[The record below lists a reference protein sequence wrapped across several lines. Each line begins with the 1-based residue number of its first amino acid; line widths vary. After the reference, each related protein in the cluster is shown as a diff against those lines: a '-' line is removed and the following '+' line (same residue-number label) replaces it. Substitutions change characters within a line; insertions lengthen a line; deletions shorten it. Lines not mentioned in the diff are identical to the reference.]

1 MAFTELVSAGSS
13 FQFAPDGRHVVTRDY
28 MHGSIWDVRQRR
40 APLRTFDVHEHLWG
54 RLMDVYENESIF
66 DHLGCAVSPS
76 GQHAALGSYC
86 ELFVFHLFSDT
97 FTSLK
102 ACGSP
107 IAMNVRPRPCPI
119 PPPGLCVSQR
129 ASAAAAQELCAV
141 MSAAQR
147 ASVLRVAAPLAQD
160 LERRQATDETNFSWK
175 VENIAWHPS
184 QPLVVAT
191 ALNSLYTYCARR
203 VATGASPAGP

>member
-13 FQFAPDGRHVVTRDY
+13 FQFAPDGRHAVTRDY
-28 MHGSIWDVRQRR
+28 MHGSIWDVRQQR
-40 APLRTFDVHEHLWG
+40 APLRTFEVHEHLWS

-107 IAMNVRPRPCPI
+107 IAMNVRPPH
-119 PPPGLCVSQR
+119 LCHCGCCVR
-129 ASAAAAQELCAV
+129 VYMHRWCAA
-141 MSAAQR
+141 
-147 ASVLRVAAPLAQD
+147 
-160 LERRQATDETNFSWK
+160 
-175 VENIAWHPS
+175 
-184 QPLVVAT
+184 
-191 ALNSLYTYCARR
+191 
-203 VATGASPAGP
+203 